1 MTPKDILVLLDIV
14 EKSAKTPL
22 YAHIT
27 GAAHAALVAAQLH
40 TVVKPNDDDEEEEP
54 SNPPRPHAPSVRRT

>member
-14 EKSAKTPL
+14 EKSGKSPL

-27 GAAHAALVAAQLH
+27 GEAHKALLAAQLH
-40 TVVKPNDDDEEEEP
+40 TVVKPNDEEEEP
-54 SNPPRPHAPSVRRT
+54 SNPPPLRAPPIRRT